1 MIRSKVNAMGDPCP
15 IPVVKTKNAIRELQ
29 GQAGSVELLVDNE
42 IAVQNLTKM
51 AGQKGYGVHAKKLEA
66 QKFQVTL
73 EISGENETSP
83 FLPREEEASAC
94 IPDTRAKNTVLVISS
109 PSMGEG
115 DPKLGAILMKSYFYA
130 LTQQDTFPETIL
142 FYNGGVRF
150 TCEESPTLE
159 DLKFLEAQGAE
170 ILSCG
175 TCLDFYGLTEKL
187 KVGGITNMY
196 VIAEKM
202 QQAKL
207 LIKPC

>member
-1 MIRSKVNAMGDPCP
+1 M
-15 IPVVKTKNAIRELQ
+15 
-29 GQAGSVELLVDNE
+29 
-42 IAVQNLTKM
+42 QNLTKM

-207 LIKPC
+207 LIKP

>member
-1 MIRSKVNAMGDPCP
+1 M
-15 IPVVKTKNAIRELQ
+15 VKTKNAIRELQ
-29 GQAGSVELLVDNE
+29 GQAGSVEVLVDNE

-207 LIKPC
+207 LIKP

>member
-1 MIRSKVNAMGDPCP
+1 
-15 IPVVKTKNAIRELQ
+15 
-29 GQAGSVELLVDNE
+29 
-42 IAVQNLTKM
+42 
-51 AGQKGYGVHAKKLEA
+51 
-66 QKFQVTL
+66 
-73 EISGENETSP
+73 
-83 FLPREEEASAC
+83 
-94 IPDTRAKNTVLVISS
+94 
-109 PSMGEG
+109 
-115 DPKLGAILMKSYFYA
+115 MKSYFYA

-207 LIKPC
+207 LIKP

>member
-1 MIRSKVNAMGDPCP
+1 MGDPCP

-29 GQAGSVELLVDNE
+29 GQAGSVEVLVDNE

-207 LIKPC
+207 LIKP